1 MKFQDDPITDDEWV
15 LRRVHRKEFV
25 NLEPP
30 EIQLY
35 AFKPTV
41 KGDFVDETG
50 ISFYRQA
57 CITAIDDA
65 LAKVAKEKKCR
76 YGVVALQ
83 VGYLRSIGLH
93 LIRDDDQ
100 VVPIVLGHVVM
111 PGINSGNYSS
121 SKDSVLAKMKQL
133 SDYVN
138 SQRSFLILPTA
149 EIE

>member
-25 NLEPP
+25 DLVTP

-57 CITAIDDA
+57 CTSENHDV
-65 LAKVAKEKKCR
+65 LVKVAKEKKCR
-76 YGVVALQ
+76 YGVVALE
-83 VGYLRSIGLH
+83 VGFLRSIGLD
-93 LIRDDDQ
+93 LIRDDDLIP
-100 VVPIVLGHVVM
+100 PIVLGHVVM
-111 PGINSGNYSS
+111 PRINSVDYSS

-138 SQRSFLILPTA
+138 SQGSFLILPTA
-149 EIE
+149 ENE